1 MDTLNERE
9 IKLFKNLKLRFKDSN
24 SSIVVTPNELSEYS
38 SLLRKMRESKMVN
51 IVFEDNQAII
61 YDKQKFLQFETDEK
75 NLRKQENK
83 KKFYDYKVAVIS
95 SIAGAGVGSLVTWLI
110 TYLTK

>member
-9 IKLFKNLKLRFKDSN
+9 IKLLKNLKLRFKDLN
-24 SSIVVTPNELSEYS
+24 SSIVVTSNELSEYS

-51 IVFEDNQAII
+51 IVFADNQAII
-61 YDKQKFLQFETDEK
+61 YDKQKFLQFEADEK
-75 NLRKQENK
+75 SLRKQENK
-83 KKFYDYKVAVIS
+83 KKFHDYKVAIIS
-95 SIAGAGVGSLVTWLI
+95 SIVGAGVGSFVTWLI